1 MLPAGNYRICD
12 SRQRQITAPLPNVKR
27 FWMILAG
34 AGIIVAAVFLVRGNI
49 DAAFVAAAL
58 GAVAWF
64 LSYRTTMREITTAAD
79 DEAADKD
86 HETEFDDDVD
96 NK

>member
-1 MLPAGNYRICD
+1 
-12 SRQRQITAPLPNVKR
+12 
-27 FWMILAG
+27 MILAG
-34 AGIIVAAVFLVRGNI
+34 AGIVVAAVFLVRGNI

-64 LSYRTTMREITTAAD
+64 LSYRTTMRAITTAAD

-86 HETEFDDDVD
+86 YETEFDDDVN